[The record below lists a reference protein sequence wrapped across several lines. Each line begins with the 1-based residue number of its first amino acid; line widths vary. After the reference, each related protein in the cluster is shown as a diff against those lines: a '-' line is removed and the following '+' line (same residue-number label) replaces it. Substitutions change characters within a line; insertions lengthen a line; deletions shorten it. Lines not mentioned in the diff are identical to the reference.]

1 MDKAEIWRFIKRLLG
16 KYESGI
22 EYVVKLKEINV
33 DDKFTEPSLNEK
45 IQNMKFF
52 RTDGNFVEP
61 IIIDKEFNL
70 ISGYGSYLV
79 AKKYDMENVPVY
91 FQDKK

>member
-1 MDKAEIWRFIKRLLG
+1 MK
-16 KYESGI
+16 
-22 EYVVKLKEINV
+22 
-33 DDKFTEPSLNEK
+33 KFKT
-45 IQNMKFF
+45 
-52 RTDGNFVEP
+52 RNFLEP

-70 ISGYGSYLV
+70 INGYGSYLV

>member
-1 MDKAEIWRFIKRLLG
+1 MDKVEIWCFIKRLLG

-45 IQNMKFF
+45 IQNTKFF

-79 AKKYDMENVPVY
+79 AKKYNMENVPVY